1 MRDRNEINI
10 SPKSYGVS
18 VMLSMIFGIVGIHHF
33 YMGNWLHGLLDFSLF
48 VMAFYCLF
56 INSDPGIVGIGCI
69 LIIIDIIH
77 TIMVTYR
84 LFVGRCRDGNGL
96 LIVYPGQNDRA
107 GMK

>member
-33 YMGNWLHGLLDFSLF
+33 YMGNWLHGLLDFCLF

-56 INSDPGIVGIGCI
+56 INSDPEIVGVGCI
-69 LIIIDIIH
+69 LINH
-77 TIMVTYR
+77 
-84 LFVGRCRDGNGL
+84 
-96 LIVYPGQNDRA
+96 
-107 GMK
+107 

>member
-33 YMGNWLHGLLDFSLF
+33 YMGNWLHGLLDLSLF

-56 INSDPGIVGIGCI
+56 FNSEPEIVGIGCI

-77 TIMVTYR
+77 TIMVTYM
-84 LFVGRCRDGNGL
+84 LFIGRCRDGDGL
-96 LIVYPGQNDRA
+96 LIFYPGQ
-107 GMK
+107 KE